1 MFRRF
6 ILTVFLLISC
16 PFSSILLAQ
25 SEPIIEKTPL
35 KVGVVGY
42 PPFSD
47 YNEET
52 FRGISVELWQE
63 IAADANL
70 RYSLIA
76 QPGIQVGIDGV
87 VAGELDVLIGPIPKS
102 CFHSTL
108 F

>member
-52 FRGISVELWQE
+52 SNTPVGKPILGMPQQIPNSYSPFGINTLCSSICSEE
-63 IAADANL
+63 CAND
-70 RYSLIA
+70 
-76 QPGIQVGIDGV
+76 ID
-87 VAGELDVLIGPIPKS
+87 EEIPKGCCVS
-102 CFHSTL
+102 NN
-108 F
+108 